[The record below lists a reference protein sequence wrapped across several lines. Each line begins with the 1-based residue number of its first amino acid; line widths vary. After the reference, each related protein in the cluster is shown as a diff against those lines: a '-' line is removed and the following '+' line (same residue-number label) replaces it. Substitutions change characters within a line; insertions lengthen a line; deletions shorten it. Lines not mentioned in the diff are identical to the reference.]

1 MSYSMDVK
9 EELAKQLAPA
19 RHCRIAEIAAIIYFC
34 GKFCYGKTDNYI
46 KVHTESLTVASKYF
60 ILLEKTFKIRAEV
73 LVKNSHNAMYYQ
85 VLVIDRDSVADI
97 LKSIK
102 VLDDSGQIID
112 DTGRISRRII
122 QNSCCMRA
130 FLRGAFTASG
140 SVTDP
145 YKGYHFEIVAG
156 NQDKAAILEQIFHA
170 FNIES
175 KHTIRKNSYIV
186 YVKEGAQISD
196 TLGVME
202 AHVAMMKLENARIYK
217 EMRNSINRQVNCE
230 AANISKIASTAM
242 RQRQDIIYIRDNMG
256 LGNLSDGLKEIAFVR
271 IDNPDASLK
280 ELGEMLHPPL
290 GKSGV
295 NHRLRRL
302 SEIADDLRKQKEEK
316 CKNDSKKD

>member
-19 RHCRIAEIAAIIYFC
+19 RHCRIAEVAAIIYFC
-34 GKFCYGKTDNYI
+34 GRFSYSNTGSYI
-46 KVHTESLTVASKYF
+46 KVQTESLTVAYKYF
-60 ILLEKTFKIRAEV
+60 MLVEKTFRIRPEV
-73 LVKNSHNAMYYQ
+73 QVKNSHGTMYYYVI
-85 VLVIDRDSVADI
+85 VLGNDNVADI

-102 VLDDSGQIID
+102 VLDDSGNIIHES
-112 DTGRISRRII
+112 GRISRRVI

-130 FLRGAFTASG
+130 FLRGAFIASG

-156 NQDKAAILEQIFHA
+156 NEDKASILEDIFHA
-170 FNIES
+170 FNIEP
-175 KHTIRKNSYIV
+175 KHTIRKNSIIV

-196 TLGVME
+196 ILGVME

-217 EMRNSINRQVNCE
+217 EMRNSVNRQVNCE

-242 RQRQDIIYIRDNMG
+242 RQRHDIIYIRDNMG
-256 LGNLSDGLKEIAFVR
+256 LGNLSDGLKEIALLR
-271 IDNPDASLK
+271 IENPDASLK

-302 SEIADDLRKQKEEK
+302 SEIADDLRRQKEEK
-316 CKNDSKKD
+316 NDN